1 MATHDS
7 ALKRARQSERRRQ
20 RNVSVKSALK
30 TYTKKVLQAVE
41 SKNPEEARKALA
53 SAIPA
58 LQKASARK
66 VIHKRTAA
74 RQISHLTKKV
84 NTLTPPA

>member
-7 ALKRARQSERRRQ
+7 ALKRARQSDKRRQ
-20 RNVSVKSALK
+20 RNVSVKSTLK
-30 TYTKKVLQAVE
+30 TFTKKILQAVE

-58 LQKASARK
+58 LQKASAK
-66 VIHKRTAA
+66 KIIHKRTAA
-74 RQISHLTKKV
+74 RKISRLTKKV
-84 NTLTPPA
+84 NTLPSAV

>member
-1 MATHDS
+1 MATHVS
-7 ALKRARQSERRRQ
+7 ALKRARQSEKRRQ
-20 RNVSVKSALK
+20 RNVSVRSTLK

-53 SAIPA
+53 RAIPA
-58 LQKASARK
+58 LQKASAKK

-74 RQISHLTKKV
+74 RRISHLTKKV
-84 NTLTPPA
+84 NTLAPPV

>member
-20 RNVSVKSALK
+20 RNVSLKSALK
-30 TYTKKVLQAVE
+30 SQAKKVLQAIE
-41 SKNPEEARKALA
+41 ANNPEEARNALTRA
-53 SAIPA
+53 VPA
-58 LQKASARK
+58 LQKASAKK

-74 RQISHLTKKV
+74 RRISQLSRKV
-84 NTLTPPA
+84 NSLPHA

>member
-7 ALKRARQSERRRQ
+7 ALKRARQSDKKRQ
-20 RNVSVKSALK
+20 RNVSVTSTLK
-30 TYTKKVLQAVE
+30 TFTKKVLQAVE

-53 SAIPA
+53 CAIPA
-58 LQKASARK
+58 LHKASAKK

-74 RQISHLTKKV
+74 RKISRLTKKV
-84 NTLTPPA
+84 NTLPSPV